1 MYPFRTKRFDQISV
15 AFFVLNELLSFF
27 QLPLYFNKCG
37 ILSTMLARFFVCHY
51 VKNINNSASSL
62 KDAFAE

>member
-15 AFFVLNELLSFF
+15 AFFALNELLSFF
-27 QLPLYFNKCG
+27 QLPLYSNKCG

-51 VKNINNSASSL
+51 VKNISNSASSL